1 MLAIP
6 AAEYFAIVVFIKL
19 GVLVFVA
26 VLVVAFTMTFS
37 LCKCDAA
44 VGKKYRQG
52 GRDGPFSY
60 FHEDS

>member
-1 MLAIP
+1 MLTVP
-6 AAEYFAIVVFIKL
+6 ATQYFAIVVFIKSA
-19 GVLVFVA
+19 VLVVA
-26 VLVVAFTMTFS
+26 VLVVAFAMTFS